1 MLINV
6 LRKLVLTNKTLNKT
20 FLKKLNEI
28 AHLNSFSKKISS
40 FDKKYNDFG
49 LFIGDFQ
56 TFLLGNM
63 DTPSSNLSNEDKI
76 FEGIISR
83 LDALSDYKN
92 ITLKIYL
99 ESQKNPKY
107 FLIINKYIKSFFK
120 SFLKSQLDIAK
131 AYFIYVYA
139 FNIWIEDDP
148 SMDKTMA
155 AIGKSFEGLNRFE
168 SLFKK

>member
-20 FLKKLNEI
+20 SLKKLNEI
-28 AHLNSFSKKISS
+28 AHLNSFSKKILS

-76 FEGIISR
+76 FEGIVSR

-107 FLIINKYIKSFFK
+107 FLILNKYIKSFFK
-120 SFLKSQLDIAK
+120 SFLKSPLDIAK

-168 SLFKK
+168 SFFKK